1 MSAIQILDPLLA
13 NQIAAGEVVERPAS
27 VVKELV
33 ENSIDAGSTQ
43 ITIELQKG
51 GVELI
56 RLRDNGCGISKDDL
70 TLACVRHATSKIA
83 SYQDLTEVLS
93 LGFRGEALASIAAV
107 SKLKISSRA
116 NGSDDAWQVA
126 TSGTEG
132 EVAVMPAAHPVG
144 TTVEIRELFYN
155 TPARR
160 RFLRTDKTEFHHI
173 ESIVL
178 RQALSRF
185 DIAFRL
191 SHNDKLM
198 FDLPVADSQAAREQR
213 IQKLLGQDFVQA
225 ALAIEYEAAGLKL
238 TGWIASAEYNR
249 AQADQQYCYI
259 NGRFIRD
266 KMIMSAVKQAY
277 RDVMFHGRHPAYVL
291 YLQCDPTSVDVNVHP
306 TKHEVRFRDG
316 RTEYRFIMTSIQQA
330 LESLRLG
337 GMDVDTDTGE
347 VLTAAAPAVTAPV
360 KPVMQNEVRE
370 QVALPL
376 APGSEAGMTAR
387 SADVTARS
395 ADVTARSADVTAR
408 SADVIARSA
417 DVIVPSLDVKNRPA
431 PVMQR
436 STAQLN
442 DALAKLQQPVTV
454 VVKECAKQPLGVAIA
469 QLHNT
474 YILAQNEEGLIV
486 VDQHAAHERICFETM
501 KQQLAE
507 QAMPSQALLVPVDIN
522 LTSTEMLHLED
533 ELSSLQ
539 QLGFAIEAM
548 GDTMVVVRE
557 IPTLLHKADI
567 AALIK
572 DIAADVQVMS
582 ESQRA
587 ENHLHCLM
595 ANMACKSAIKAN
607 HPLTLEEMNHILR
620 QMESIPHGGLCNHGR
635 PAWKQFD
642 KREIDRWFLR
652 GQ

>member
-1 MSAIQILDPLLA
+1 MSVIKLLDPLLA

-33 ENSIDAGSTQ
+33 ENAIDAGSTQ

-51 GVELI
+51 GVELV

-83 SYQDLTEVLS
+83 SYQDLTEVVS

-107 SKLKISSRA
+107 SHLKISSCTED
-116 NGSDDAWQVA
+116 GDQAWRVA

-144 TTVEIRELFYN
+144 TTVEVRELFHN

-185 DIAFRL
+185 DVAFRM
-191 SHNDKLM
+191 SHNDKLT

-213 IQKLLGQDFVQA
+213 IQKLLGKDFVKA

-238 TGWIASAEYNR
+238 SGWIASAEYNR

-291 YLQCDPTSVDVNVHP
+291 YLTCDPTSVDVNVHP

-316 RTEYRFIMTSIQQA
+316 RTEYRFIMSSIQQA

-337 GMDVDTDTGE
+337 DMDMDVDTDTGE
-347 VLTAAAPAVTAPV
+347 VLAPVEPAVAAPV
-360 KPVMQNEVRE
+360 KPVQ
-370 QVALPL
+370 QVEACHQVKLPL
-376 APGSEAGMTAR
+376 TTQSGP
-387 SADVTARS
+387 
-395 ADVTARSADVTAR
+395 
-408 SADVIARSA
+408 
-417 DVIVPSLDVKNRPA
+417 KNTVRPA
-431 PVMQR
+431 PFIKRNAEQVNAALQR
-436 STAQLN
+436 
-442 DALAKLQQPVTV
+442 LQQPTKAAVAEEHAQKLT
-454 VVKECAKQPLGVAIA
+454 LGVAIA

-474 YILAQNEEGLIV
+474 YILAQNDDGLIV
-486 VDQHAAHERICFETM
+486 VDQHAAHERIVFETM
-501 KQQLAE
+501 KQQSSEHTLAS
-507 QAMPSQALLVPVDIN
+507 QAMLVPIDVN
-522 LTSTEMLHLED
+522 LTSAQMSHIEE
-533 ELSSLQ
+533 ELPSLQ
-539 QLGFAIEAM
+539 QLGFEVEVM
-548 GDTMVVVRE
+548 GDTSVVVRQ
-557 IPTLLHKADI
+557 IPSLLHKADI
-567 AALIK
+567 AGLIK
-572 DIAADVQVMS
+572 DIAADVQVVG

-587 ENHLHCLM
+587 ENHLHSLM

>member
-1 MSAIQILDPLLA
+1 MSVIKVLDPLLA

-43 ITIELQKG
+43 ISIELQKG

-56 RLRDNGCGISKDDL
+56 RLRDNGCGISKEDL

-83 SYQDLTEVLS
+83 SYQDLTEVVS

-107 SKLKISSRA
+107 SQLKISSRA
-116 NGSDDAWQVA
+116 KQSDDAWQVA

-132 EVAVMPAAHPVG
+132 EVAVMPAAHPQG

-198 FDLPVADSQAAREQR
+198 FDLPVADSQTAREQR
-213 IQKLLGQDFVQA
+213 IQKLLGADFVQS

-259 NGRFIRD
+259 NGRFVRD

-291 YLQCDPTSVDVNVHP
+291 YLSCDPTTVDVNVHP

-316 RTEYRFIMTSIQQA
+316 RTEYRFIMSSIQQA

-347 VLTAAAPAVTAPV
+347 VLTPVAPVAPVVAAPIKPAAKPELCHQVT
-360 KPVMQNEVRE
+360 
-370 QVALPL
+370 LPL
-376 APGSEAGMTAR
+376 DPGSKAGMTTRSAPMTAR
-387 SADVTARS
+387 S
-395 ADVTARSADVTAR
+395 
-408 SADVIARSA
+408 
-417 DVIVPSLDVKNRPA
+417 A

-442 DALAKLQQPVTV
+442 EALAKLQQPVTAV
-454 VVKECAKQPLGVAIA
+454 VEEESTTMPLGVAIA

-486 VDQHAAHERICFETM
+486 VDQHAAHERIVFETM
-501 KQQLAE
+501 KQQLAQ
-507 QAMPSQALLVPVDIN
+507 QAMPSQALLVPVDIS
-522 LTSTEMLHLED
+522 LTSAEMMHLED
-533 ELSSLQ
+533 ELPSLQ
-539 QLGFAIEAM
+539 QLGLGIEVM
-548 GDTMVVVRE
+548 GDTTVVVRH
-557 IPTLLHKADI
+557 IPSLLHKADI

-572 DIAADVQVMS
+572 DIAADVQVTS

-587 ENHLHCLM
+587 ENHLHSLM

>member
-1 MSAIQILDPLLA
+1 MSVIQILDPLLA

-33 ENSIDAGSTQ
+33 ENSIDAGSRQ

-70 TLACVRHATSKIA
+70 TLACVRHATSKIS

-116 NGSDDAWQVA
+116 KGSDEAWQVA

-337 GMDVDTDTGE
+337 GTDVDTETGE
-347 VLTAAAPAVTAPV
+347 VLTPAAPAVTAPV
-360 KPVMQNEVRE
+360 KPVMQSEVRE
-370 QVALPL
+370 QVALAL
-376 APGSEAGMTAR
+376 DPGSGAGMTTRLAGMTDR
-387 SADVTARS
+387 SAGMTDRLADMAARP
-395 ADVTARSADVTAR
+395 ADVN
-408 SADVIARSA
+408 
-417 DVIVPSLDVKNRPA
+417 NRPVPA
-431 PVMQR
+431 MQR
-436 STAQLN
+436 STAKLN
-442 DALAKLQQPVTV
+442 AALAKIQQPIPASTDNDSDT
-454 VVKECAKQPLGVAIA
+454 KKPMGVAIA

-486 VDQHAAHERICFETM
+486 VDQHAAHERICFEAM
-501 KQQLAE
+501 KQQLTQ
-507 QAMPSQALLVPVDIN
+507 QAMPSQALLVPIDVN
-522 LTSTEMLHLED
+522 LTSTEMVHLEG
-533 ELSSLQ
+533 EFSSLQ
-539 QLGFAIEAM
+539 QLGFAIEVM

-557 IPTLLHKADI
+557 IPSLLHKADI

-572 DIAADVQVMS
+572 DIAADVQVMA

-607 HPLTLEEMNHILR
+607 HTLTLEEMNHILR